1 MGSEK
6 TFRDLTVWQKA
17 IGLAKSIYAVTQSM
31 PATERFGLIS
41 QMRRAA
47 VSIPSNIA
55 EGNARAS
62 RKDYIRM
69 LVMARGSL
77 AELETQLIIAREL
90 HYLHD
95 LKPLLEQLAEVSRML
110 QALIAALR
118 RKNKGEDNTRKQNAV
133 LPPPQFLNPSIP

>member
-1 MGSEK
+1 MGNEK
-6 TFRDLTVWQKA
+6 TFRDLIVWQKA
-17 IGLAKSIYAVTQSM
+17 IVLATNIYTVTQRL
-31 PATERFGLIS
+31 PAAEQFGLTS

-69 LVMARGSL
+69 LMVARGSL

-90 HYLHD
+90 QYLSD
-95 LKPLLEQLAEVSRML
+95 LNPLLEQRTEVSRML
-110 QALIAALR
+110 QALIDALR
-118 RKNKGEDNTRKQNAV
+118 RKGKGDNEAQK
-133 LPPPQFLNPSIP
+133 